1 VVIGFNVRPERNA
14 AELADKEGVDIRLH
28 TVIYELTDELKKAMA
43 GLLDPTF
50 REVITGHAEVRDTFK
65 VPKMGI
71 VAGCHILDG
80 AVHRSHSVR
89 LLRDNVVVH
98 EGKIASLRRFKD
110 DVAEVRAGFDCGI
123 GLDRFQDFKPGDVIE
138 SFTKEEV
145 AAEL

>member
-1 VVIGFNVRPERNA
+1 V
-14 AELADKEGVDIRLH
+14 
-28 TVIYELTDELKKAMA
+28 
-43 GLLDPTF
+43 
-50 REVITGHAEVRDTFK
+50 
-65 VPKMGI
+65 
-71 VAGCHILDG
+71 LDG